1 MIEYSYYWSRDRN
14 LFTLNFLSLLT
25 KTNHKFS
32 SKYIIV
38 LLDVCEIHVNKWSFI
53 IFSCWHEELDE
64 FFRSYEEN
72 HGAKLDFLI
81 MNSVLWDTNRW
92 GPFYVENYKEKFGKL
107 IALVKETLSEN
118 GQFIWLTNQPGS
130 KFLNSKA
137 MEIPGLV
144 FQKITT
150 RYNVIEANFFAAHR
164 IAEAGYSVIDL
175 HYYFLLQT
183 FRRNR

>member
-1 MIEYSYYWSRDRN
+1 
-14 LFTLNFLSLLT
+14 
-25 KTNHKFS
+25 
-32 SKYIIV
+32 
-38 LLDVCEIHVNKWSFI
+38 
-53 IFSCWHEELDE
+53 
-64 FFRSYEEN
+64 
-72 HGAKLDFLI
+72 

-92 GPFYVENYKEKFGKL
+92 GPFYVENYKKKFGKL